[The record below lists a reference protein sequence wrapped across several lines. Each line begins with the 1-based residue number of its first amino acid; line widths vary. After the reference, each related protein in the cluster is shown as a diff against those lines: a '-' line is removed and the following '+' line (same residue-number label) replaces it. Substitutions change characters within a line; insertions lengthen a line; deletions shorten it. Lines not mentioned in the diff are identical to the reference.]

1 LVREQRV
8 LTNQDTH
15 FVTLA
20 APITA
25 IAICLSLIMTGAW
38 AVAIRSGQSGWVDA
52 IWSFAVGGAGVAAS
66 LYPVGELPQPT
77 LRQFVV
83 AGLATLWSLRLG
95 LHIVARTRKGGDDP
109 RYAALREE
117 WDDQFRSRLFW
128 FLQIQAACALLLV
141 IAIAVAAHNPAPA
154 LRFSDWLGVLILA
167 VAISGEAVADRQLTR
182 FRADPANKG
191 RVCNIGLWAFS
202 RHPNYF
208 FEWLGWLAY
217 AVIAIDLSGAYPWGW
232 IALCGPA
239 FMYWLLVHVSGIPPL
254 EAHMLR
260 SRGDSFRA
268 YQARVN
274 AFWPGPSVPASSLR
288 TPKSGSP

>member
-1 LVREQRV
+1 MSMIPLLASLAVA
-8 LTNQDTH
+8 
-15 FVTLA
+15 LA
-20 APITA
+20 ATMATA
-25 IAICLSLIMTGAW
+25 WL
-38 AVAIRSGQSGWVDA
+38 VALRSGNHGWIDV
-52 IWSFAVGGAGVAAS
+52 IWSFAVGAGGVAAA
-66 LYPVGELPQPT
+66 LVPAGPATWMP
-77 LRQFVV
+77 RQLFV
-83 AGLATLWSLRLG
+83 AALAAAWSLRLG
-95 LHIVARTRKGGDDP
+95 GHILRRTLGGGDDP
-109 RYAALREE
+109 RYAQLRRDWGE
-117 WDDQFRSRLFW
+117 RAPARLFW

-167 VAISGEAVADRQLTR
+167 VAISGEAAADRQLTR